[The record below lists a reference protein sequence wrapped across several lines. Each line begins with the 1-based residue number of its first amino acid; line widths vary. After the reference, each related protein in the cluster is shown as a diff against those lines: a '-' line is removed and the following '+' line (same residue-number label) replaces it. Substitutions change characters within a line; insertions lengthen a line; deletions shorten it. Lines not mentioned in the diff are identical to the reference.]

1 MRITG
6 KDDHGARFSGCDDED
21 WDLFIKRLKIPRDLG
36 GQRNRELFRRDVWR
50 SFFYRFS

>member
-21 WDLFIKRLKIPRDLG
+21 WDLFIKRLQMAGTGKKYHEI
-36 GQRNRELFRRDVWR
+36 
-50 SFFYRFS
+50 